1 MKKTIKVGVIGAGRI
16 GKLHIENLAKNIP
29 GVDLVGIADSNLT
42 KELIDWAKS
51 LGIENIYSDA
61 YELINNPTVEA
72 IVICSSTNTHV
83 DFMIAC
89 AKAGK
94 HVFLEK
100 PIDIDINKAIVGIKE
115 VEQADIKVQLGFV
128 RRFDSVYKD
137 IFDEINS
144 KKYGKPEVIRIISN
158 DPYPPSLE
166 YTKVCGG
173 LFMDMSIHDFDM
185 ARFLS
190 GSEVKSVI
198 AFGDAIINPELK
210 EIGDIDTA
218 KITLT
223 MENGV
228 ICAIE
233 NCRKSDNGYD
243 LRVEVECENG
253 RIMSKNIEQYSLNDD
268 EPFFVSRF
276 KKAFLDEMVSFIESI
291 QSNKKPQICLID
303 GLKAMN
309 IAKAAKQSFDD
320 GCIVQIK
327 KTNL

>member
-61 YELINNPTVEA
+61 YELINNPAIEA

-100 PIDIDINKAIVGIKE
+100 PIDININKAIVGIKE

-190 GSEVKSVI
+190 GSEVKSVV

-218 KITLT
+218 KTTLT

-228 ICAIE
+228 ICVIE

-243 LRVEVECENG
+243 LKVEVKCENG
-253 RIMSKNIEQYSLNDD
+253 ELFSRIIGKEILNEH

-276 KKAFLDEMVSFIESI
+276 KEAFLLEMISFIDVI
-291 QSNKKPQICLID
+291 QNNNQPKISLKD
-303 GLKAMN
+303 GLAAMN
-309 IAKAAKQSFDD
+309 IAKAAKQSLEE
-320 GCIVQIK
+320 GCVI
-327 KTNL
+327 TLNR